1 MARWATEATKDVSG
15 QQGLMALIDD
25 IEPHLEIADA
35 ACRAA
40 RWERYLQEDTLPPL
54 DCEAQRAALLLDED
68 TWLGVMRWVGELSL
82 EDPLQRRL
90 VLLGRK
96 LIPASVECRADVY
109 ELQHKIERRFLSS
122 PPRLRKERRS
132 WADFTATLHTHPDR
146 RYRERAWHA
155 QVAVANKLRSNLLE
169 LVRRRN
175 YWAQREG
182 YDTYADLVLA
192 PQGLSRDSVL
202 ERYVDLEEVTLD
214 DYQSVLDQVRTWQP
228 VDHPAIWDISYFPEA
243 WLSSVDGQSAVFRGS
258 SPDVVALIKALGI
271 PWDSFHFAP
280 QLTDRL
286 PYPCLCWPIRTPDD
300 VRLSMSRQQG
310 WDSYIEIARAFGQA
324 ILAGFTH
331 QSSYLLREQAPCYEA
346 GMGAFLARVAADP
359 VWLRKRSLLPGRERL
374 QAARRSR
381 DLLALRLRRLM
392 ALSVFE
398 FRMYEAPD
406 ADLDVI
412 WGEIQEAFLFLP
424 NIPWPGWAAQADYI
438 FRPIH
443 LQYEIIGEIIASQAM
458 GYLRQQFRSLFDD
471 PEVPEFLQ
479 ESFYSNGA
487 VYDWVDQVRVATGK
501 FLSDK
506 ALFGELGGEE

>member
-1 MARWATEATKDVSG
+1 MARRATEATKDVPG
-15 QQGLMALIDD
+15 QQGLMAFIDD

-35 ACRAA
+35 TCRAG
-40 RWERYLQEDTLPPL
+40 RWECYLQEDTLPPL
-54 DCEAQRAALLLDED
+54 DWEAKRAALLLDEH
-68 TWLGVMRWVGELSL
+68 TWLTVMRWVGELSP

-96 LIPASVECRADVY
+96 LIPASVECRTDVY
-109 ELQHKIERRFLSS
+109 QLQHKIERRFLSS

-132 WADFTATLHTHPDR
+132 WGDFSATLHTHPGR
-146 RYRERAWHA
+146 RYRERAWRA
-155 QVAVANKLRSNLLE
+155 QVPVANKLRNNLLE

-202 ERYVDLEEVTLD
+202 ERYVDLEEVTLGN
-214 DYQSVLDQVRTWQP
+214 YQSVLSQMRTWQSGDRP
-228 VDHPAIWDISYFPEA
+228 SIWDITYFPEA
-243 WLSSVDGQSAVFRGS
+243 WLSSVDGQSTVFRGS

-271 PWDSFHFAP
+271 PWDSFHIAP

-286 PYPCLCWPIRTPDD
+286 PYPCLCWPVHTPDD

-310 WDSYIEIARAFGQA
+310 WDSYIEIARAFGRA
-324 ILAGFTH
+324 ILAGSTN
-331 QSSYLLREQAPCYEA
+331 QPSYLLREQAPCYEA
-346 GMGAFLARVAADP
+346 GMGAFLARMAADP
-359 VWLRKRSLLPGRERL
+359 VWLRKRRLLPDRERV
-374 QAARRSR
+374 QAAQRSR
-381 DLLALRLRRLM
+381 ELLALRLRRLM

-406 ADLDVI
+406 AALDVI

-424 NIPWPGWAAQADYI
+424 NIPWSGWAAQPDYI

-443 LQYEIIGEIIASQAM
+443 LQNEIIGELIASQAI
-458 GYLRQQFRSLFDD
+458 GYLHQRFRFLFDD
-471 PEVPEFLQ
+471 PEVPQFLQ
-479 ESFYSNGA
+479 ESFYGNGA

>member
-1 MARWATEATKDVSG
+1 MARQATDAAKDVPG
-15 QQGLMALIDD
+15 QQELMAFVDD

-35 ACRAA
+35 ACRTD
-40 RWERYLQEDTLPPL
+40 RWESYLQEDTQPPS
-54 DCEAQRAALLLDED
+54 DCEAKRAALLLDER
-68 TWLGVMRWVGELSL
+68 TWLTVMRWAGELSD

-96 LIPASVECRADVY
+96 LIPASVECRTDVY
-109 ELQHKIERRFLSS
+109 ELQHKVETRFLSS

-132 WADFTATLHTHPDR
+132 WGDFRATLHTHPDR
-146 RYRERAWHA
+146 RHRERAWNA
-155 QVAVANKLRSNLLE
+155 QVPVANKLRNNLLE

-182 YDTYADLVLA
+182 YETYTDLILA

-214 DYQSVLDQVRTWQP
+214 DYQSVLSQIRMWQP
-228 VDHPAIWDISYFPEA
+228 FDHPAAWDITYFPEA
-243 WLSSVDGQSAVFRGS
+243 WLSSFNEQATVFRGS
-258 SPDVVALIKALGI
+258 SPDIVALIKALGI
-271 PWDSFHFAP
+271 AWDSFHFAP

-286 PYPCLCWPIRTPDD
+286 PYPCLCWPVHTPDD

-310 WDSYIEIARAFGQA
+310 WDSYIEIARAFGRA
-324 ILAGFTH
+324 ILPGCTH
-331 QSSYLLREQAPCYEA
+331 LCSYLLTEQAACYQA
-346 GMGAFLARVAADP
+346 GMGAFLGRVAADP
-359 VWLRKRSLLPGRERL
+359 VWLRKRGLLPGREQL
-374 QAARRSR
+374 QAAKRSR
-381 DLLALRLRRLM
+381 DQLALRLRWLM

-398 FRMYEAPD
+398 FQMYETPE

-443 LQYEIIGEIIASQAM
+443 LQNEIIGELIASQAM
-458 GYLRQQFRSLFDD
+458 SYLQQRFGSLFDN
-471 PEVPEFLQ
+471 PEVPEFLR
-479 ESFYSNGA
+479 ESFYGNGS
-487 VYDWVDQVRVATGK
+487 VHEWTDQVRVATGK

-506 ALFGELGGEE
+506 ALFGELRGEE